1 MSKCTKIIKFYEISS
16 RIYIDNKLKTK
27 RLAVILISYPIYLYV
42 TLKFYLLRVYHHESE
57 SALLVHLGT
66 SSFLHPEILYKQ
78 KALCASTLPLRI
90 HIRTHA
96 HTLSLSSSRL
106 PIPSMTNN
114 PHASSPNARHTTHNL
129 DGTVVGA
136 RKMSTR
142 RLRVIFALPA
152 PYLLRDRRKLD
163 GRGSSR

>member
-1 MSKCTKIIKFYEISS
+1 M
-16 RIYIDNKLKTK
+16 L
-27 RLAVILISYPIYLYV
+27 SYFYV
-42 TLKFYLLRVYHHESE
+42 TLKFYLLRVYHHESK

-96 HTLSLSSSRL
+96 RTHTHTHTLFLSSSRL